1 MSVVRWGFNALP
13 EAIEDLDRMPRHIRA
28 DALSLIHDVMRTHIR
43 GPRLDNQQTRELDGC
58 RKLYVGPAADWRV
71 VYIEMPQPSGPRD
84 HRDIVIVAAGP
95 RADLSVYE
103 TAAARLRTCRP
114 GGDRTPQAARARSA
128 HAGPSPTTPATR
140 IPAAAPSSR
149 TASRR

>member
-13 EAIEDLDRMPRHIRA
+13 EAIEDLDRMPRDIRA
-28 DALSLIHDVMRTHIR
+28 DALALVHDVMRTHIR
-43 GPRLDNQQTRELDGC
+43 GPRLDNHQARELDGC

-84 HRDIVIVAAGP
+84 HQDIVIVAAGP

-103 TAAARLRTCRP
+103 AAAARLRTNHA
-114 GGDRTPQAARARSA
+114 GNDRTPQAARARSA
-128 HAGPSPTTPATR
+128 HAGPAPTTPTAR
-140 IPAAAPSSR
+140 VPAAALSPR
-149 TASRR
+149 PAPRR